1 MKILIVDDE
10 QHVREAVKLL
20 IDWEQLGINEIYE
33 ADNGDSA
40 IEVLGNIQPEI
51 VITDMRMPNRDGVE
65 LLAWMKE
72 QGRKSKTIVISGY
85 DDFHLVR
92 SSMKYGGQDYLLKPI
107 DPEQLMEALQKAKQS
122 WEQEDQARRLDQQR
136 SIEINQI
143 KPVYRDKLFS
153 TMISE
158 AGAGGQVNVPAVLKD
173 EFGLEDVEQ
182 CQVIILSTGMLEPQ
196 ISRKFD
202 GNRDLLTFCLIN
214 VCNEILKQKN
224 GGFAFRYWNSD
235 HEIIIL
241 LWDRLAEWEALLTLI
256 TEGIVK
262 SIHGRFHYGVG
273 QAQPFPSGLSLSY
286 QAARTALKQR
296 NLLAESSY
304 IHKSDPSFKA
314 GVNSLSISAYDER
327 FKLAVWS
334 GKEKDIE
341 TAVESFL
348 EAAKALPAISQ
359 EQIELW
365 RFEYES
371 MLSRWRQVLAAK
383 QELPASS
390 EPPQPGLPL
399 FLLLDEHGRLS
410 LELCRSELI
419 NGLTAFAALTGAG
432 GNKEHS
438 IMRDIAR
445 YMEQNYNREVTLQ
458 DISERFYLSR
468 EYISRRFKQ
477 EMGENVFDYLG
488 RIRVEKAKL
497 LLQNPNLKIAQIA
510 EMVGYDDDKYFS
522 KVFKKFEGQSPN
534 QYRKL

>member
-20 IDWEQLGINEIYE
+20 IDWERLGIKEIYE
-33 ADNGDSA
+33 ADNGDTA
-40 IEVLGNIQPEI
+40 IEVMGKIQPEI
-51 VITDMRMPNRDGVE
+51 VITDMRMPSRDGVE

-72 QGRKSKTIVISGY
+72 QGWKSKTIVISGY

-107 DPEQLMEALQKAKQS
+107 DPEQLTEALLKAKQS

-153 TMISE
+153 TMIGE
-158 AGAGGQVNVPAVLKD
+158 AGTGGQVTVPAVLKE
-173 EFGLEDVEQ
+173 EFGLEQVEQ

-224 GGFAFRYWNSD
+224 SGFAFRYWNSE

-241 LWDRLAEWEALLTLI
+241 LWDRLAEREALLGLI
-256 TEGIVK
+256 ADGILK

-273 QAQPFPSGLSLSY
+273 SQQPFPNGLSLSY
-286 QAARTALKQR
+286 QEARSALKQR
-296 NLLAESSY
+296 NLLADGSY
-304 IHKSDPSFKA
+304 IHCSGQGVKA
-314 GVNSLSISAYDER
+314 GIHSLSIAAYEER
-327 FKLAVWS
+327 FRLAVWS
-334 GKEKDIE
+334 GKEKEVE
-341 TAVESFL
+341 TAVDRFL
-348 EAAKALPAISQ
+348 EAARQLPVITQ

-371 MLSRWRQVLAAK
+371 MLSRWRQDLAAK
-383 QELPASS
+383 QEIRESVESPAA
-390 EPPQPGLPL
+390 LPL
-399 FLLLDEHGRLS
+399 FQLLDEQGRLS
-410 LELCRSELI
+410 LDLCRRELL
-419 NGLTAFAALTGAG
+419 NGLQAFAALTGAG

-438 IMRDIAR
+438 IMRDIAKF
-445 YMEQNYNREVTLQ
+445 MEQNYNREVTLQ
-458 DISERFYLSR
+458 DISDRFYLSR

>member
-1 MKILIVDDE
+1 MNILIVDDE
-10 QHVREAVKLL
+10 QHVREAIKLL
-20 IDWEQLGINEIYE
+20 IDWEQLGIHQIFE

-40 IEVLGNIQPEI
+40 IELLGKIQPEI

-72 QGRKSKTIVISGY
+72 HGRKSKSIVISGY

-107 DPEQLMEALQKAKQS
+107 DPEQLTEALQKAKLS

-158 AGAGGQVNVPAVLKD
+158 AGSGVQVTVPAVLKE
-173 EFGLEDVEQ
+173 EFGLENVEQ

-196 ISRKFD
+196 ISRKFN

-224 GGFAFRYWNSD
+224 SGFAFRHWNSD
-235 HEIIIL
+235 HEIIIF
-241 LWDRLAEWEALLTLI
+241 LWHRLTEWEALLALV
-256 TEGIVK
+256 TEGILN
-262 SIHGRFHYGVG
+262 SIHGKFHYGVG
-273 QAQPFPSGLSLSY
+273 QAQPFPNGMFLSY

-296 NLLAESSY
+296 NLLAENSY
-304 IHKSDPSFKA
+304 IHRSEQGFTT
-314 GVNSLSISAYDER
+314 GVYSLSIASYEER
-327 FKLAVWS
+327 FRLAVWS

-341 TAVESFL
+341 TSVESFL
-348 EAAKALPAISQ
+348 DAARDLPAISQ
-359 EQIELW
+359 EQVELW

-371 MLSRWRQVLAAK
+371 MLSRWRQDLAAK
-383 QELPASS
+383 QEVQASS
-390 EPPQPGLPL
+390 EPPPGLPL
-399 FLLLDEHGRLS
+399 FLLLDEQGRLS
-410 LELCRSELI
+410 LELCRRELI
-419 NGLTAFAALTGAG
+419 NGLTVFAALTGAG

-438 IMRDIAR
+438 IMRDIAK
-445 YMEQNYNREVTLQ
+445 YMEQYYNREVTLQ

>member
-10 QHVREAVKLL
+10 QHVREAIKLL
-20 IDWEQLGINEIYE
+20 IDWELLGIKEIYE
-33 ADNGDSA
+33 ADNGDTA
-40 IEVLGNIQPEI
+40 IELLGKIQPEI
-51 VITDMRMPNRDGVE
+51 VITDMRMPSKDGVE

-72 QGRKSKTIVISGY
+72 HGRRSKAIVISGY

-107 DPEQLMEALQKAKQS
+107 DPEQLMEALQKAKHS
-122 WEQEDQARRLDQQR
+122 WEQEEEARKRDQQR
-136 SIEINQI
+136 SIEMNQI

-153 TMISE
+153 SMISE
-158 AGAGGQVNVPAVLKD
+158 AGAGGQVAVPAVLRE
-173 EFGLEDVEQ
+173 EFGLDGVEQ

-214 VCNEILKQKN
+214 VCNEILKQRN

-235 HEIIIL
+235 NEIIIL
-241 LWDRLAEWEALLTLI
+241 LWDRLADWETLLSLI
-256 TEGIVK
+256 TEGILK

-273 QAQPFPSGLSLSY
+273 QPQPFPSGLSLSY
-286 QAARTALKQR
+286 QAARLALKQR
-296 NLLAESSY
+296 NLLEESSF
-304 IHKSDPSFKA
+304 IHKSEQAFKA
-314 GVNSLSISAYDER
+314 GVYSLSIASYEER
-327 FKLAVWS
+327 FRLAAWS
-334 GKEKDIE
+334 GKEKDMG
-341 TAVESFL
+341 TAVDSFL
-348 EAAKALPAISQ
+348 ETARQLPVITQ
-359 EQIELW
+359 EQMELW

-371 MLSRWRQVLAAK
+371 MLSRWRQDLAAK
-383 QELPASS
+383 QDMQASA
-390 EPPQPGLPL
+390 EPPSGRPL
-399 FLLLDEHGRLS
+399 FLLLDERGRLS
-410 LELCRSELI
+410 LELCRRELM
-419 NGLTAFAALTGAG
+419 NGLTAFAAIAGAG

-438 IMRDIAR
+438 IMRDIAK
-445 YMEQNYNREVTLQ
+445 YMEQHYNREVTLQ
-458 DISERFYLSR
+458 DISDRFYLSR

>member
-20 IDWEQLGINEIYE
+20 IDWEQLGIKEIYE

-40 IEVLGNIQPEI
+40 IEMLGSMQPEI

-107 DPEQLMEALQKAKQS
+107 DPEQLTEALQKAKQS
-122 WEQEDQARRLDQQR
+122 WEQEDRARRLDQQR

-158 AGAGGQVNVPAVLKD
+158 AGAGGQVTVPAVLKE
-173 EFGLEDVEQ
+173 EFRLDRATE
-182 CQVIILSTGMLEPQ
+182 CRVIILSTGMLEPQ

-224 GGFAFRYWNSD
+224 GGFAFRYWNSE

-241 LWDRLAEWEALLTLI
+241 LWDRLAEWEDLLALI
-256 TEGIVK
+256 TEGIVN

-273 QAQPFPSGLSLSY
+273 HKQAFPAGLSLSY
-286 QAARTALKQR
+286 QEARAALKQR
-296 NLLAESSY
+296 NLLEDNSY
-304 IHKSDPSFKA
+304 IHCSEKGYKS
-314 GVNSLSISAYDER
+314 GIHSLSIAAYEER
-327 FKLAVWS
+327 FRLAVWS
-334 GKEKDIE
+334 GKEKEIE
-341 TAVESFL
+341 TAVEGFL
-348 EAAKALPAISQ
+348 EAARQLPVITQ

-371 MLSRWRQVLAAK
+371 MLSRWRQELAAK
-383 QELPASS
+383 QDIQAGA
-390 EPPQPGLPL
+390 EPSPGLPL
-399 FLLLDEHGRLS
+399 VVLLDEQGRLS
-410 LELCRSELI
+410 LELCRRELL
-419 NGLTAFAALTGAG
+419 NGLMAFAALTGAG